1 MTASLLGKANAP
13 ETGLRRIVG
22 NLFAWFAL
30 LVRRPQLPDARL
42 LPAWRRLTIS
52 VLVAALLIGGAM
64 LMLDARGMAFAASLP
79 MWVVSTFNELTD
91 FGKSQW
97 FLIPIGI
104 VVVLAAVLATP
115 VAGRVANLVLTSL
128 IVRLSYVFVAIALP
142 GLLVT
147 IVKRLIGRVRPSDL
161 GPFAYVPFSW
171 KPAFASMP
179 SGHATT
185 AAAAAVAIGLVW
197 PKARVPM
204 AIYAA
209 LIFASRI
216 IIQAHFVSDVTAGA
230 FVGGFGAILVRNW
243 FAARGLAFVP
253 NRAGAV
259 EAMPGP
265 SWWRLK
271 TVARRLLGQ

>member
-1 MTASLLGKANAP
+1 MRRKPACAASSAISSLGSRCSCAAP
-13 ETGLRRIVG
+13 Q
-22 NLFAWFAL
+22 F
-30 LVRRPQLPDARL
+30 PDARL

-52 VLVAALLIGGAM
+52 VLVAALLVGGAM

-79 MWVVSTFNELTD
+79 LWVVNTFNEMTD

-115 VAGRVANLVLTSL
+115 AAGRVANLVLTSL

-142 GLLVT
+142 GLFVT

-171 KPAFASMP
+171 RPAFASMP

-185 AAAAAVAIGLVW
+185 AAAAAVAIGV
-197 PKARVPM
+197 
-204 AIYAA
+204 
-209 LIFASRI
+209 
-216 IIQAHFVSDVTAGA
+216 
-230 FVGGFGAILVRNW
+230 
-243 FAARGLAFVP
+243 GLAKGA
-253 NRAGAV
+253 RADGDLRGADYSR
-259 EAMPGP
+259 AA
-265 SWWRLK
+265 SSS
-271 TVARRLLGQ
+271 RRISSAT